1 MRVAGDIVLPREPAL
16 TPAEVCHLIARA
28 RSGDA
33 TAREELGRRNLRL
46 VMSVVHRFVNRGV
59 DQEDLFQIGCIGL
72 MKAIDRFEPERG
84 FTFSTFAVPVI
95 FGEIQ
100 SFLRDEHPVKIS
112 RSLKATA
119 AVVYRS
125 RESLAYELGRE
136 PTLAEI
142 ARRCEL
148 GEDQVVEALDAALPP
163 VSLQEIVFEDD
174 GKGIERSDS
183 ITSGVDESVGT
194 VDTVALRQVLAKLP
208 ERERRIIESRFFG
221 EKTQCQ
227 VAETLGIS
235 QVQVSRLERRALEHL
250 KDLFG

>member
-1 MRVAGDIVLPREPAL
+1 MRLSGDIVLPREPAL
-16 TPAEVCHLIARA
+16 TQGEVSHLIARA
-28 RSGDA
+28 KRGDSS
-33 TAREELGRRNLRL
+33 ARDELGRRNLRL
-46 VMSVVHRFVNRGV
+46 VMSVVRRFISRGG

-84 FTFSTFAVPVI
+84 FAFSTFAVPVI

-112 RSLKATA
+112 RSLKAMA

-125 RESLAYELGRE
+125 RESLAHELGRE

-142 ARRCEL
+142 ARRCDM

-163 VSLQEIVFEDD
+163 VSLQEIVYEDD
-174 GKGIERSDS
+174 GKWIERSDS
-183 ITSGVDESVGT
+183 LTSGIDESVGM
-194 VDTVALRQVLAKLP
+194 VETVALRQVLAELP
-208 ERERRIIESRFFG
+208 ERERWIIESRFFG

-235 QVQVSRLERRALEHL
+235 QVQVSRLERRALERL